1 MKRTMSD
8 LDSECSDDVFVTDDM
23 KNCHSEGDSC
33 QMLNRKRRRGVI
45 EKRRR
50 DRINNSLCEL
60 RRLVPSA
67 FEKQGS
73 AKLEKA
79 EILQLTVDHLKSM
92 QSKGFDAFSFD
103 PQRFAMDYHCLGFR
117 ECASEVARYLVTIE
131 GMDVQDPVRLRLMSH
146 LQCFSAQRELSNKS
160 AAAAAAVNPWSS
172 TTGTTT
178 NINNNIPAVPPA
190 SAALG
195 SSTGQ
200 HSYTS
205 QFHPGSAST
214 ATGSLPPPH
223 SYTGQ
228 MLGEQNYNLHLHHP
242 HIPSEASSF
251 SSNISSSMNSLSS
264 GTPGH
269 QRLTSGCS
277 IPPTGGQYN
286 SASSSFGNSFSSSYS
301 PTGYSNSPLNNSI
314 TNLGVPSLPPPCIQS
329 PATTSAS
336 VVPPQVGSI
345 NANSMR
351 PYRPWGTELASLALF
366 VLQEKV
372 GEQKEANWN
381 KDSRKL
387 GLLSVNI
394 AKIFQDDPTLERHF
408 KGHRGQVTC
417 ADFNPNMK
425 QLVSGSLDSHVMVWN
440 FKHDMRAFR
449 YVGHND
455 AVLAVK
461 FTPSGQ
467 YFASASRD
475 KTVRLW
481 QPNVKGDSTVYRA
494 HTATVRSVDISH
506 DNQKLLTSS
515 DDKSIKVISF
525 SPDDEMIASG
535 SDDKTVK
542 LWDTKSKICIH
553 TFLGQGGYVSS
564 VQFHPS
570 GLCIASTGLD
580 SSINIWD
587 IRMKKLLQHYQVILS
602 GIKTLIR
609 LFYILAHESAVN
621 SISFHPSGNF
631 LLSASNDSSM
641 RIFDL
646 LEGRLLYTLFG
657 HQGPI
662 NNVVFSPSGEYFA
675 SAGTDEQVMIWKTNF
690 DNSCTSVY
698 KGRISILSDVS
709 KKNANDSKVYEV
721 STHA

>member
-33 QMLNRKRRRGVI
+33 QMLNRKRRRGVSTPNNFFFFCNVSSENEMSRLAFNPTFKNLTGSVI

-336 VVPPQVGSI
+336 VVPP
-345 NANSMR
+345 
-351 PYRPWGTELASLALF
+351 
-366 VLQEKV
+366 
-372 GEQKEANWN
+372 
-381 KDSRKL
+381 
-387 GLLSVNI
+387 
-394 AKIFQDDPTLERHF
+394 QDDPTLERHF